1 MTRTILAFALFFAAS
16 TAPALCV
23 ETMKAGHKMA
33 MMNMTPEQREEMA
46 KNHEKMAA
54 CLRSDKPMMD
64 CHKEMMESCKMGK
77 NACAMMGDMGHM
89 HSMMGKGMKHD
100 HSKMEQEDS
109 DKDDVK

>member
-16 TAPALCV
+16 TAPAICA
-23 ETMKAGHKMA
+23 ETMKANHKMA
-33 MMNMTPEQREEMA
+33 VMNMTPEQREEMA
-46 KNHEKMAA
+46 KTHEKMAA

-77 NACAMMGDMGHM
+77 TSCPMMGDMGHM

-109 DKDDVK
+109 DKDDAK